1 MEATPQQLDAQFPH
15 PGNVDIPNTAAKRV
29 PGPVRQ
35 AGWTDESTDQVR
47 ELLRDNHRRW
57 HIFFNDKLF
66 HKFVL
71 LFITRLQLL
80 TRHPLL
86 YSHASHHLL
95 AIYAMGADGEL
106 LKAAYETHV
115 VYQKPAFPPPE
126 DKKISKI
133 IDDSNWK
140 DHLGDE
146 R

>member
-1 MEATPQQLDAQFPH
+1 MAHLLQRQT
-15 PGNVDIPNTAAKRV
+15 V
-29 PGPVRQ
+29 P
-35 AGWTDESTDQVR
+35 QVR
-47 ELLRDNHRRW
+47 TA
-57 HIFFNDKLF
+57 FYYP
-66 HKFVL
+66 
-71 LFITRLQLL
+71 L
-80 TRHPLL
+80 TATHETPLL

-95 AIYAMGADGEL
+95 AIYAMAADGEL